1 MPLLCLLVRRGFR
14 ASDCADC
21 SDSRRTAVV
30 LKPRH
35 GCADTVACDITSP
48 YNASLGSVFG
58 MNITVSDLSF
68 GYTEVQ
74 SVLEHLNFVVE
85 HNRITGILGSS
96 GSGKSTLLRLLCG
109 ILPNSPRNA
118 FQGTVTFDA
127 DTPMSSL
134 RREGRIGFMFQEPS
148 LLPNLT
154 VAENIRFPLDILH
167 QETDHAVDAL
177 LETVGLADFRD
188 FLPKHLSGG
197 MQTRT
202 ALARTFVA
210 KPDLLLL
217 DEPFSALDYGWK
229 MDLYSHLSSLITS
242 SATTVVMV
250 SHDINELL
258 LLANRVILLS
268 KSGQIIKVY

>member
-1 MPLLCLLVRRGFR
+1 
-14 ASDCADC
+14 
-21 SDSRRTAVV
+21 
-30 LKPRH
+30 
-35 GCADTVACDITSP
+35 
-48 YNASLGSVFG
+48 
-58 MNITVSDLSF
+58 MNITVSDVSF
-68 GYTEVQ
+68 GYTQAQ
-74 SVLEHLNFVVE
+74 SVLQDVNFLVE

-109 ILPNSPRNA
+109 ILPNSPHNA
-118 FQGTVTFDA
+118 FRGTVNLD
-127 DTPMSSL
+127 DLRPISQL

-167 QETDHAVDAL
+167 QQTDHVVNAL
-177 LETVGLADFRD
+177 IETVGLEDFRNYR
-188 FLPKHLSGG
+188 PKHLSGG

-202 ALARTFVA
+202 ALARTFVT

-229 MDLYSHLSSLITS
+229 MDLYSHLNGLIRGST
-242 SATTVVMV
+242 TTVVLV

-258 LLANRVILLS
+258 LLANRIILLS
-268 KSGQIIKVY
+268 KSGQIIRSADLPTPKPASFDSVELAAYFDAVKHETILFQDALLAERGLLRPC